1 MTRAEA
7 MAMAAAEGADE
18 DGYPYRSL
26 VNPFN
31 SLRYPLA
38 RRHATVDVTTRMV
51 LPYQEPTCANASDW

>member
-7 MAMAAAEGADE
+7 MAIAAAEGADE

-26 VNPFN
+26 VNPFDL
-31 SLRYPLA
+31 LRYPLA

-51 LPYQEPTCANASDW
+51 LPYQEPTCASASDW